1 MIACLRPSAQMVSWP
16 RPLFGRSAA
25 LQTGFARARGLVA
38 AAALGMALAGCQA
51 TNTEDVLDVAPQL
64 PVPVQETLGGGPVMI
79 AMLLPRSA
87 TEPAAAH
94 SRDFVDG
101 ARLAVNEL
109 GGGQIRVTVYD
120 TAGRPENAGSMAE
133 QAIAAGARLIVA
145 YDAVGIATTAK
156 TKGARPPVLA
166 LSGEGN
172 PAGVFAFSSDSID
185 SAIDGARA
193 AITAKQSSILA
204 LVPEGFAQADRER
217 FARGVARH
225 GGKLVGTIDY
235 PAADIQVGPALKA
248 QQPLFLK
255 ATTVVIFGS
264 GRAPAVVAQSIAA
277 QGLGGTITTLV
288 GNSAWPRELYTI
300 PVLDGVLIAM
310 PDQDSL
316 KQIAGRFQAAAGRP
330 LSLEAAIAYDAV
342 AIAAGL
348 VRTNGAAGLTVK
360 ALVSDAGFR
369 GASGLFRFRK
379 DGSVERRHA
388 IHRIEKGRL
397 VLLQNETGG
406 F

>member
-1 MIACLRPSAQMVSWP
+1 MIAFLRSPGRMVSSGRPLP
-16 RPLFGRSAA
+16 RPASALRA
-25 LQTGFARARGLVA
+25 GVACARRV
-38 AAALGMALAGCQA
+38 MPALALSAVLAACQA
-51 TNTEDVLDVAPQL
+51 TSTEAVLDVAPQL
-64 PVPVQETLGGGPVMI
+64 PVPAQETLGSGPVTI

-87 TEPAAAH
+87 ADPSAAR

-109 GGGQIRVTVYD
+109 GAGQVRVTVFD
-120 TAGRPENAGSMAE
+120 TAGRAENTASTAA
-133 QAIAAGARLIVA
+133 QAIAAGARLVVA
-145 YDAVGIATTAK
+145 YDTA
-156 TKGARPPVLA
+156 GLAAPARGQPARPPVLV

-172 PAGVFAFSSDSID
+172 AAGVFAFAGDAID

-193 AITAKQSSILA
+193 AIDARQSSILA
-204 LVPEGFAQADRER
+204 VVPEGFPQADRDR

-225 GGKLVGTIDY
+225 GGKLVGTVSY
-235 PAADIQVGPALKA
+235 PAVDIQIGPALKA

-264 GRAPAVVAQSIAA
+264 GRAPAVVAQSIAS
-277 QGLGGTITTLV
+277 QGLGGTITTLI
-288 GNSAWPRELYTI
+288 GNSGWPRQLYTT

-316 KQIAGRFQAAAGRP
+316 KQIAARYQAAAGRP
-330 LSLEAAIAYDAV
+330 LSYDAALAYDAV

-348 VRTNGAAGLTVK
+348 IRASGPSGLSQQ
-360 ALVSDAGFR
+360 ALLSDAGFR
-369 GASGLFRFRK
+369 GATGLFRLRK
-379 DGSVERRHA
+379 DGSIERRHS
-388 IHRIEKGRL
+388 INRIEKGRL